1 MNGKAAG
8 MRRGMLRERRG
19 AEMAEAAI
27 TLPVVVLV
35 LIFVINGASAGYT
48 AMAAANAANYAAKV
62 GAQAWEHA
70 EEWASAAVVD
80 AMRKS
85 HAGGGYSYAVMVAD
99 YPGGAVKVTVTWS
112 YPSMLSG
119 LCRLVGGDCPKY
131 YGGTVT
137 ATRKREGW

>member
-1 MNGKAAG
+1 

-62 GAQAWEHA
+62 GAQAWEHP
-70 EEWASAAVVD
+70 EEWASAAVVE

-85 HAGGGYSYAVMVAD
+85 HAGGGYSYSVKVVDQPGGVVKVMVS
-99 YPGGAVKVTVTWS
+99 WS

-119 LCRLVGGDCPKY
+119 LCRLVGGNCPKY
-131 YGGTVT
+131 YGGTAT